1 MLISKNIIFN
11 NLKIYFKLKVMF
23 KKLLYN
29 YRMRKLRKYYIDYTM
44 KQSSNSI
51 NAFCYERDDGG
62 LDKVAIRYI
71 ENICNYIV
79 KGIQ

>member
-1 MLISKNIIFN
+1 
-11 NLKIYFKLKVMF
+11 MF

-44 KQSSNSI
+44 KHSSNSI

-62 LDKVAIRYI
+62 LDEVAIRYI
-71 ENICNYIV
+71 ENICTISCVLWVVCGNAGGLYI
-79 KGIQ
+79 

>member
-1 MLISKNIIFN
+1 
-11 NLKIYFKLKVMF
+11 MF

-44 KQSSNSI
+44 KHTSNSI
-51 NAFCYERDDGG
+51 NAFCYQRDDGE
-62 LDKVAIRYI
+62 LEEVAIRNI

>member
-1 MLISKNIIFN
+1 
-11 NLKIYFKLKVMF
+11 MF

-29 YRMRKLRKYYIDYTM
+29 YRMRKLRKYYSDYTM

>member
-1 MLISKNIIFN
+1 
-11 NLKIYFKLKVMF
+11 MF
-23 KKLLYN
+23 KKVTLPIIVCVN
-29 YRMRKLRKYYIDYTM
+29 YAKYYIDYTM
-44 KQSSNSI
+44 KHSSNSI

-62 LDKVAIRYI
+62 LDEVAIRYI

>member
-1 MLISKNIIFN
+1 
-11 NLKIYFKLKVMF
+11 MF

-29 YRMRKLRKYYIDYTM
+29 YRMRKLRKYYIDYAM

-51 NAFCYERDDGG
+51 NAFCYKRDDGG
-62 LDKVAIRYI
+62 LDLDEVAIRYI

>member
-1 MLISKNIIFN
+1 
-11 NLKIYFKLKVMF
+11 MF

-71 ENICNYIV
+71 ENIIFA
-79 KGIQ
+79 

>member
-1 MLISKNIIFN
+1 
-11 NLKIYFKLKVMF
+11 MF

-29 YRMRKLRKYYIDYTM
+29 YRMRKLRKYYIDYAM
-44 KQSSNSI
+44 KQSSNPI
-51 NAFCYERDDGG
+51 NAFCYKRDDGG
-62 LDKVAIRYI
+62 LDLDEVAIRYI

>member
-1 MLISKNIIFN
+1 
-11 NLKIYFKLKVMF
+11 MF

-44 KQSSNSI
+44 KHSSNSI

-62 LDKVAIRYI
+62 LDKVAII
-71 ENICNYIV
+71 LMNVN
-79 KGIQ
+79 

>member
-1 MLISKNIIFN
+1 MSLSSIY
-11 NLKIYFKLKVMF
+11 LYFKLKVMF

-44 KQSSNSI
+44 KHSSNSI

-62 LDKVAIRYI
+62 LDEVAIRYI